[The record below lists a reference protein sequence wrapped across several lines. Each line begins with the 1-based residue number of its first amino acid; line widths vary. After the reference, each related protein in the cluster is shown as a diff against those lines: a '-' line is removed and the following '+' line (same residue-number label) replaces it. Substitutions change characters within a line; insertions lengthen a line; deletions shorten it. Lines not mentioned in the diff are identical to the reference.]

1 MLYCRNYQ
9 DPSFYFFYIAIALMP
24 LLPPIY
30 LHIQNHSQHFV
41 GASLVLEW
49 QIVLQTH
56 FGETATS

>member
-1 MLYCRNYQ
+1 
-9 DPSFYFFYIAIALMP
+9 MP

-30 LHIQNHSQHFV
+30 LHIQSHSQHFV